1 MMKSEYMG
9 RLQHHDKEEEEDT
22 VKEWTREERYRVLQG
37 PEEIRGL
44 YDRIQKS
51 VYRQRY
57 HVQPITGLSS
67 DPNGFALHKGVWHLC
82 YQWCPWGAVH
92 GLKYW
97 YHVTSPDLVHW
108 QNAGIGLKPDCYYDN
123 RGTHS
128 GSAISRGDDLVFFY
142 TGNHRDEDWTRTPYT
157 CAALLGDDGRP
168 HKLEKPL
175 FGPRDDHSEHQRDP
189 KVVWNAAN
197 ETYYIFIGAQTLDK
211 RGCVMV
217 YRSKEL
223 LSGWEYAGELKVPGY
238 EAFGGMWEC
247 PYIVNI
253 SGRDVLIFSPQY
265 TKLPGR
271 GESTNHNV
279 YFIGKMDYDTLTF
292 TPDGPYHH
300 LDYGFDF
307 YAAQGA
313 ASIGDPDRAI
323 LIAWIGLPDNHYP
336 TEEEDWEGSLS
347 LPRELRVKDGK
358 LIQTPLPE
366 IKSLREAEVPADGT
380 LPAACELE
388 VACPDADFDLN
399 LFTREDGEGGLR
411 LHYDSARRVC
421 TLDRSGMDK
430 RFNIPVGERLEMPL
444 ERPLEKL
451 DVFVDRCSVEI
462 FANDGE
468 ATFTTHAY
476 PTPREFHYTASAGVG
491 VRVFPMRASVT
502 DEFVV

>member
-1 MMKSEYMG
+1 M
-9 RLQHHDKEEEEDT
+9 
-22 VKEWTREERYRVLQG
+22 KEWTREERYRVLRS
-37 PEEIRGL
+37 PDEIREL
-44 YDRIQKS
+44 YDRVQAS
-51 VYRQRY
+51 PYRQQY

-97 YHVTSPDLVHW
+97 YHVTSRDLVHW
-108 QNAGIGLKPDCYYDN
+108 RNAGIGLAPDCEWDN

-128 GSAISRGDDLVFFY
+128 GSAISAGDDLVFFY

-157 CAALLGDDGRP
+157 CAAVLGADGRP
-168 HKLEKPL
+168 KKLEKPL

-189 KVVWNAAN
+189 KVVWNAQKQK
-197 ETYYIFIGAQTLDK
+197 YYIFLGAQTLDL
-211 RGCVMV
+211 RGCVLV
-217 YRSKEL
+217 YESQSL
-223 LSGWEYAGELKVPGY
+223 LSGWRFAGELKVPGY

-247 PYIVNI
+247 PYIVSI

-271 GESTNHNV
+271 GESTNHNI
-279 YFIGKMDYDTLTF
+279 YLIGSMDYDTLTF
-292 TPDGPYHH
+292 TPDGGYRH

-313 ASIGDPDRAI
+313 ANIGDPDKAI

-347 LPRELRVKDGK
+347 LPRELRVKDGR
-358 LIQTPLPE
+358 LVQTPIEAL
-366 IKSLREAEVPADGT
+366 KSLRGDAVDPA
-380 LPAACELE
+380 LPLPGACELE
-388 VACPDADFDLN
+388 ITAPGGDFEMALLARPD
-399 LFTREDGEGGLR
+399 GSGGLR
-411 LHYDSARRVC
+411 LRYDAKAMRC
-421 TLDRSGMDK
+421 TIDRTGLDR
-430 RFNIPVGERLEMPL
+430 RFNEKVGEVLDMPL
-444 ERPLEKL
+444 ETPLRTL
-451 DVFVDRCSVEI
+451 RAFIDRGSVEL

-476 PTPREFHYTASAGVG
+476 PTEREHGLVTGGAQ
-491 VRVFPMRASVT
+491 VRGWALERSVT

>member
-1 MMKSEYMG
+1 M
-9 RLQHHDKEEEEDT
+9 
-22 VKEWTREERYRVLQG
+22 KEWTREERYRVLQG
-37 PEEIRGL
+37 PEDIRDL
-44 YDRIQKS
+44 YGRIQAS
-51 VYRQRY
+51 AYRQRY

-67 DPNGFALHKGVWHLC
+67 DPNGFALHKGTWHLC

-97 YHVTSPDLVHW
+97 YHVTSPDLIHW
-108 QNAGIGLKPDCYYDN
+108 QNAGIGLAPDCFYDN

-128 GSAISRGDDLVFFY
+128 GSAISRDGELVFFY

-157 CAALLGDDGRP
+157 CAAVLDENGRP
-168 HKLEKPL
+168 RKLEKPL

-189 KVVWNAAN
+189 KVVWNEAKGK
-197 ETYYIFIGAQTLDK
+197 YYIFIGAQTLDK
-211 RGCVMV
+211 RGCVLI
-217 YRSKEL
+217 YESEQL
-223 LSGWEYAGELKVPGY
+223 LSGWRFAGELKVPGY

-279 YFIGKMDYDTLTF
+279 YLIGHMDYDTLTF
-292 TPDGPYHH
+292 TPDGPYRH

-313 ASIGDPDRAI
+313 ASIGDPDKAI

-347 LPRELRVKDGK
+347 LPRELRIRNGR
-358 LIQTPLPE
+358 LIQTPLPRLEALRNGE
-366 IKSLREAEVPADGT
+366 IAPEGK
-380 LPAACELE
+380 LPAVCELE
-388 VACPDADFDLN
+388 LTASGDEDLDFN
-399 LFTREDGEGGLR
+399 LFTRADGTGGLR
-411 LHYDSARRVC
+411 LHYDSRTTRC
-421 TLDRSGMDK
+421 TVDRSGMDR
-430 RFNIPVGERLEMPL
+430 RFNQAVGEVLDMPL
-444 ERPLEKL
+444 DAPLKKL
-451 DVFVDRCSVEI
+451 RVFIDRCSVEI

-468 ATFTTHAY
+468 ATFTTHVY
-476 PTPREFHYTASAGVG
+476 PTEREFNYTLSGGFLRGWTLKTA
-491 VRVFPMRASVT
+491 VT
-502 DEFVV
+502 DAFIV

>member
-1 MMKSEYMG
+1 M
-9 RLQHHDKEEEEDT
+9 
-22 VKEWTREERYRVLQG
+22 
-37 PEEIRGL
+37 
-44 YDRIQKS
+44 
-51 VYRQRY
+51 
-57 HVQPITGLSS
+57 
-67 DPNGFALHKGVWHLC
+67 
-82 YQWCPWGAVH
+82 
-92 GLKYW
+92 
-97 YHVTSPDLVHW
+97 
-108 QNAGIGLKPDCYYDN
+108 
-123 RGTHS
+123 
-128 GSAISRGDDLVFFY
+128 
-142 TGNHRDEDWTRTPYT
+142 
-157 CAALLGDDGRP
+157 
-168 HKLEKPL
+168 
-175 FGPRDDHSEHQRDP
+175 
-189 KVVWNAAN
+189 
-197 ETYYIFIGAQTLDK
+197 
-211 RGCVMV
+211 
-217 YRSKEL
+217 
-223 LSGWEYAGELKVPGY
+223 
-238 EAFGGMWEC
+238 
-247 PYIVNI
+247 
-253 SGRDVLIFSPQY
+253 LIFSPQY

-430 RFNIPVGERLEMPL
+430 RFNIPVGERLEMPM

-451 DVFVDRCSVEI
+451 DVFIDRCSIEI

-476 PTPREFHYTASAGVG
+476 PTPREFHYAASAGVG
-491 VRVFPMRASVT
+491 VRIFPMKASVT

>member
-1 MMKSEYMG
+1 MAEQLEFCRGGGCAAK
-9 RLQHHDKEEEEDT
+9 L
-22 VKEWTREERYRVLQG
+22 G
-37 PEEIRGL
+37 P
-44 YDRIQKS
+44 
-51 VYRQRY
+51 
-57 HVQPITGLSS
+57 
-67 DPNGFALHKGVWHLC
+67 
-82 YQWCPWGAVH
+82 
-92 GLKYW
+92 
-97 YHVTSPDLVHW
+97 
-108 QNAGIGLKPDCYYDN
+108 DN
-123 RGTHS
+123 RP
-128 GSAISRGDDLVFFY
+128 V
-142 TGNHRDEDWTRTPYT
+142 
-157 CAALLGDDGRP
+157 
-168 HKLEKPL
+168 KLDKPL

-189 KVVWNAAN
+189 KVVWNADN
-197 ETYYIFIGAQTLDK
+197 QTYYIFIGAQTLDK

-238 EAFGGMWEC
+238 ESFGGMWEC

-279 YFIGKMDYDTLTF
+279 YFIGTMGYDTLTF

-347 LPRELRVKDGK
+347 LPRELRIRDGR
-358 LIQTPLPE
+358 LIQTPLPD
-366 IKSLREAEVPADGT
+366 IRSLREAEVPADGH
-380 LPAACELE
+380 LPAVCEVE
-388 VACPDADFDLN
+388 VACPDGDFDLN
-399 LFTREDGEGGLR
+399 LLTREDGAGGLR

-476 PTPREFHYTASAGVG
+476 PTPREFHYAASEGVG
-491 VRVFPMRASVT
+491 VRIFPMKASVT

>member
-1 MMKSEYMG
+1 M
-9 RLQHHDKEEEEDT
+9 
-22 VKEWTREERYRVLQG
+22 KEWTREERYRVLKD
-37 PEEIRGL
+37 PSEIRDL
-44 YDRIQKS
+44 YERIQTS

-57 HVQPITGLSS
+57 HVQPVTGLSS
-67 DPNGFALHKGVWHLC
+67 DPNGFALHKGTWHLC

-97 YHVTSPDLVHW
+97 YHVTSPDLIHW
-108 QNAGIGLKPDCYYDN
+108 QNAGIGLAPDCFYDN

-157 CAALLGDDGRP
+157 CAALLGEDGRP
-168 HKLEKPL
+168 HKLDKPL

-189 KVVWNAAN
+189 KVVWN
-197 ETYYIFIGAQTLDK
+197 EEKQKYYIFIGAQTLDK
-211 RGCVMV
+211 RGCVLI
-217 YRSKEL
+217 YESEEL
-223 LSGWEYAGELKVPGY
+223 LSGWRFAGELKVPGY
-238 EAFGGMWEC
+238 ESFGGMWEC

-279 YFIGKMDYDTLTF
+279 YLIGRMDYDTLTF
-292 TPDGPYHH
+292 TPDGPYRH

-313 ASIGDPDRAI
+313 ASIGETDRAI

-347 LPRELRVKDGK
+347 LPRELRVSGGR
-358 LIQTPLPE
+358 LLQTPLPGLE
-366 IKSLREAEVPADGT
+366 SLREAEITPEGR
-380 LPAACELE
+380 LPAVCELMLT
-388 VACPDADFDLN
+388 ASGDADLDFN
-399 LFTREDGEGGLR
+399 LFTRPDGSGGLR
-411 LHYDSARRVC
+411 LHYDSAAKRC
-421 TLDRSGMDK
+421 TVDRSGMDK
-430 RFNIPVGERLEMPL
+430 RFNQSVGEVLDMPL
-444 ERPLEKL
+444 DAPLTKL
-451 DVFVDRCSVEI
+451 RVFIDRCSAEI

-468 ATFTTHAY
+468 ATFTTHVY
-476 PTPREFHYTASAGVG
+476 PTEREFNYALNGVADLKLW
-491 VRVFPMRASVT
+491 RLRPSVT